1 MEFESRF
8 THFSAKVSA
17 KTSIHCG
24 GGDRGLYSV
33 PVLSIY
39 HTRLC
44 RLRLPVLSAS
54 NILRPISWS
63 GISSSSSA
71 LRRAAVGIIL
81 SDNIMDNE
89 TVFSAGVGSISM
101 IVVFGQGSRSV
112 PRSHTTLE
120 LVNKSQVNWC
130 RVA

>member
-17 KTSIHCG
+17 KTSIHGG

-44 RLRLPVLSAS
+44 RLRPMPVLSAS

-63 GISSSSSA
+63 GISSSSA

-81 SDNIMDNE
+81 SDNNIMDNE
-89 TVFSAGVGSISM
+89 TVFSAGATTTT
-101 IVVFGQGSRSV
+101 VVLGQ
-112 PRSHTTLE
+112 
-120 LVNKSQVNWC
+120 LV
-130 RVA
+130 

>member
-17 KTSIHCG
+17 KTSIHCGG

-54 NILRPISWS
+54 NILCPISWS
-63 GISSSSSA
+63 GISSSSA

-89 TVFSAGVGSISM
+89 TVFSAGATTTT
-101 IVVFGQGSRSV
+101 VVLGQ
-112 PRSHTTLE
+112 
-120 LVNKSQVNWC
+120 LV
-130 RVA
+130 

>member
-24 GGDRGLYSV
+24 GGRDRGLYSV

-44 RLRLPVLSAS
+44 RLRPMPVLSAS

-63 GISSSSSA
+63 GISSSSA

-101 IVVFGQGSRSV
+101 IVVFGQGSRY
-112 PRSHTTLE
+112 PAAQPHHTGAG
-120 LVNKSQVNWC
+120 Q
-130 RVA
+130 

>member
-39 HTRLC
+39 HTILC

-63 GISSSSSA
+63 GISSSSA

-81 SDNIMDNE
+81 SDNNIMDNE
-89 TVFSAGVGSISM
+89 TVFSAGATTTT
-101 IVVFGQGSRSV
+101 VVLGQ
-112 PRSHTTLE
+112 
-120 LVNKSQVNWC
+120 LV
-130 RVA
+130 

>member
-24 GGDRGLYSV
+24 GGGDRGLYSV

-44 RLRLPVLSAS
+44 RLRLAVLSAS

-63 GISSSSSA
+63 GISSSSA

-89 TVFSAGVGSISM
+89 TVFSAGATTT
-101 IVVFGQGSRSV
+101 VVVLGQ
-112 PRSHTTLE
+112 
-120 LVNKSQVNWC
+120 LV
-130 RVA
+130 